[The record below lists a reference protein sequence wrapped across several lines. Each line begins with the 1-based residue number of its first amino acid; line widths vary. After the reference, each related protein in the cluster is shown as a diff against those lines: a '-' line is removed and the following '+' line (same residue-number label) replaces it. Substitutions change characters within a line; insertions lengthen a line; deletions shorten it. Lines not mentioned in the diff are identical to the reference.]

1 MINNVVMVG
10 RLIRD
15 CEVKKTQSNKS
26 VCSFSLAVD
35 KYANKQKKTD
45 FFDFV
50 VWEQGAE
57 YLGKYGKKGN
67 IVAVTGELENRDYT
81 AKDGHKVRVTEI
93 KCNRVQLLSVSK
105 DIKETKIEEPSF
117 FNRNDVDVSE
127 EFKMPEWDDMPW
139 NRE

>member
-10 RLIRD
+10 RLIKD

-45 FFDFV
+45 FFDFT

-67 IVAVTGELENRDYT
+67 IVAVVGELENRDYT
-81 AKDGHKVRVTEI
+81 AKDGHKVRATEI
-93 KCNRVQLLSVSK
+93 KCNRVQLLSMAK
-105 DIKETKIEEPSF
+105 KEEKEIEEPSF
-117 FNRNDVDVSE
+117 YRKDIDASE

-139 NRE
+139 NQK